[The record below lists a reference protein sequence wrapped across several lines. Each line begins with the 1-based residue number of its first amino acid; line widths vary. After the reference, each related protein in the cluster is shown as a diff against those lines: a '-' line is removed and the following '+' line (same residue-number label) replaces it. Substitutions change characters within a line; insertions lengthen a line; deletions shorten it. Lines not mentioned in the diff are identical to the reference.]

1 MAKIREHQLKR
12 ILEQMSSKDKLLI
25 DIGDLEAKK
34 HSLLHAL
41 HTISQEMEQYKSE
54 LENEYG
60 AINIDL
66 SDGSYTKLD
75 DNGEQNS

>member
-34 HSLLHAL
+34 HSLLHARIL
-41 HTISQEMEQYKSE
+41 LLRKWNNTNLRWKTNTVQSI
-54 LENEYG
+54 
-60 AINIDL
+60 
-66 SDGSYTKLD
+66 
-75 DNGEQNS
+75 